1 MLLLVVSGIN
11 EEQTGILVG
20 GNVVGMLL
28 VLSLKV
34 NTLVNAE

>member
-1 MLLLVVSGIN
+1 MLLLVVSGIK
-11 EEQTGILVG
+11 EEQTGIFVG
-20 GNVVGMLL
+20 GSVVGMLL